1 MKLHLNTAPDLL
13 LVRAYAAGR
22 VTIGEQVY
30 TRSLLLS
37 PQRIITDWRPASV
50 TELTVEDLQQ
60 VEQLRPEIILLGT
73 GERLVFP
80 ALRPSHG
87 TVGFEVMD
95 TAAACRT
102 YNILAGEGR
111 NVTAAL
117 LIGGGP
123 D

>member
-1 MKLHLNTAPDLL
+1 MKLHLNTAPNLL
-13 LVRAYAAGR
+13 LVRGYAAGR

-50 TELTVEDLQQ
+50 NELTMEDLQQ
-60 VEQLRPEIILLGT
+60 VEQLQPEIILLGT
-73 GERLVFP
+73 GARLVFP
-80 ALRPSHG
+80 PLRPSDG
-87 TVGFEVMD
+87 RLGFEVMD

-117 LIGGGP
+117 LIGSGP